1 MTQDRLKQQAAR
13 AALRAIEPLL
23 ERESVVGVGTGSTAN
38 HFINGLPELRAKFA
52 GAVSSSRKTTELLAA
67 RGIRV
72 LNLSDVEK
80 VAVYVDG
87 ADEVAP
93 DRVLIKGG
101 GGALVREK
109 IVAAS
114 AECFVCVVDSSKL
127 VDALG
132 AFPLPVEV
140 LPTAQRLATRR
151 LRTLGGEP
159 TARAGLVTDNG
170 NHILDVPGL
179 PMADPQTLARDL
191 NDIPGVVDNGIFAG
205 ALRPQVV
212 LVGAPEGPRAMVADD
227 CPPSL
232 RQAVAAGG

>member
-1 MTQDRLKQQAAR
+1 MTQDDLKRQAAG

-23 ERESVVGVGTGSTAN
+23 TPGCVVGVGTGSTTN
-38 HFINGLPELRAKFA
+38 HFIDGLPELRSRFA
-52 GAVSSSRKTTELLAA
+52 GAVSSSRATTERLAA

-72 LNLSDVEK
+72 LNLNDVET

-93 DRVLIKGG
+93 DRVLVKGG

-114 AECFVCVVDSSKL
+114 AECFVCIVDAGKL

-140 LPTAQRLATRR
+140 VPAAQRLATRR
-151 LRTLGGEP
+151 LRALGGEP
-159 TARAGLVTDNG
+159 APRAGLVTDNG
-170 NHILDVPGL
+170 NHILDVRGL
-179 PMADPQTLARDL
+179 LMAKPQALARDV
-191 NDIPGVVDNGIFAG
+191 NDIPGVVDNGLFAG

-212 LVGAPEGPRAMVADD
+212 LVGTPDGVRGIVAQD

-232 RQAVAAGG
+232 RQAVATWD